1 MKKAVMVL
9 AILSSSGQLIAQIKE
24 TLEFKKLQFGFN
36 IGLNYSNV
44 ITNGNPSARS
54 KNGGGFRLGLIMS
67 EAINERVALSPKA
80 ELSFNDC
87 SVIYSRNGNTECVYD
102 VYRINIDL
110 ITHLL
115 YRPKNTKYKYY
126 LLAGP
131 NVKIPLMDKE
141 SVTYLS
147 DPNKYGNNPDF
158 AIDLGFGL
166 EKCMTYYVLAPELRY
181 SIGLLNVNKDPS
193 LHHVYFHNITLVL
206 NFKG

>member
-24 TLEFKKLQFGFN
+24 TLEVKKLQLGFN
-36 IGLNYSNV
+36 IGFNYSNV
-44 ITNGNPSARS
+44 LSMGNPSART
-54 KNGGGFRLGLIMS
+54 KNGGGFRLGLMMS
-67 EAINERVALSPKA
+67 EDINERFSLSPKA

-87 SVIYSRNGNTECVYD
+87 SVIYSPNSNTECVYD
-102 VYRINIDL
+102 VYRVNMDL
-110 ITHLL
+110 MTHIL
-115 YRPKNTKYKYY
+115 YRLKNTRYKYY

-141 SVTYLS
+141 SITYLS

-193 LHHVYFHNITLVL
+193 LHRVYFHNITLVL